1 MGEQD
6 GLSRGFCLDTLHG
19 CSNTSHSTK
28 VRNSCPTP
36 KYLYIFFLVKIS
48 CFWKSV
54 LIKLVDYL
62 TFNEVIGTINTDV
75 PLFS

>member
-28 VRNSCPTP
+28 GEE
-36 KYLYIFFLVKIS
+36 FLS
-48 CFWKSV
+48 HA
-54 LIKLVDYL
+54 
-62 TFNEVIGTINTDV
+62 
-75 PLFS
+75 